1 MSQKEQIKEIIMD
14 ARGTKANSANLY
26 AMNII
31 RVAKLVDAD
40 PLSKTF
46 PKREIQKINKILDEA
61 KPIARKNMLQA
72 LVVYMRSRKDDD
84 DDIDKFSE
92 KLKIINKEIDQQ
104 NTLQKKTS
112 KQQKNWATIKELR
125 GVLRLYEKE
134 LRDEKVFQSSGTL
147 PKKLMEKLK
156 YYVTGMLYLSGDDN
170 PPRRLE
176 YGNMRVI
183 KKAAYEKLSAKEKED
198 NNYLVIQGRNKKIF
212 HLGNYKTSNTYGSLQ
227 IPVGKPLNKVLNVW
241 LRFHDGTYLLSNG
254 SNNPLTGSQMTK
266 LLYQVFQPIG
276 KQISASML
284 RHIYLSEKFPAQN
297 IEKAETAMLMSHS
310 VEEAN
315 NYSKL

>member
-104 NTLQKKTS
+104 NSLQKKTS

-241 LRFHDGTYLLSNG
+241 LRFHDGDYLLSNG
-254 SNNPLTGSQMTK
+254 SDNPLTGSQMTK

>member
-46 PKREIQKINKILDEA
+46 PKREIQKINKVLDEA

-227 IPVGKPLNKVLNVW
+227 IPVGKALNKVLNVW

-315 NYSKL
+315 NYSKQ

>member
-104 NTLQKKTS
+104 NSLQKKTS